1 MASPKV
7 IFNSRFT
14 HAFNRR
20 EAGYTAKQIEG
31 IKKKIARKFDYYS
44 NEKKRVMNLFEYYT
58 GNLTKTEKMNLVI
71 EDGSYASK
79 EEIEKR
85 KKQFIKYAEKSNL
98 WQTSITSS
106 SFSGILPNANG
117 NE

>member
-31 IKKKIARKFDYYS
+31 IKRKLL
-44 NEKKRVMNLFEYYT
+44 VNLIIIQ
-58 GNLTKTEKMNLVI
+58 M
-71 EDGSYASK
+71 
-79 EEIEKR
+79 KR
-85 KKQFIKYAEKSNL
+85 KEL
-98 WQTSITSS
+98 
-106 SFSGILPNANG
+106 
-117 NE
+117 